1 MFYNLPFE
9 MIGIPVANVLVI
21 IATILSVISGI
32 QYFNNSKELFMHDK

>member
-9 MIGIPVANVLVI
+9 MFGIPFARVLLI

-32 QYFNNSKELFMHDK
+32 QYFNNSKELFMNDR